1 MNALL
6 SITMKQWNLCKN
18 ESISR
23 DDLEN
28 CILLYIT
35 IVIIRHH
42 NEIWVRNI
50 NCNGINWWYS
60 LWEGLRSFWTVN
72 GQWMSHELTFSIILD
87 QLRYVWDDLTFDSD
101 SQSET
106 FLKDQFNIKIVLFQ
120 LRFPNKHVRL
130 LYMYL
135 IFVTLPSIHKKTRFV
150 QLCYNLQHN

>member
-1 MNALL
+1 M
-6 SITMKQWNLCKN
+6 
-18 ESISR
+18 ESRQKWIYLKRWSR
-23 DDLEN
+23 KLHYN
-28 CILLYIT
+28 
-35 IVIIRHH
+35 RHH

-101 SQSET
+101 SET
-106 FLKDQFNIKIVLFQ
+106 FLKDQLNIKIVLFQ
-120 LRFPNKHVRL
+120 LRFPNKHVWL

-135 IFVTLPSIHKKTRFV
+135 IFVTLPSIHKKK
-150 QLCYNLQHN
+150 QGLCSFAITCNIIKFTFTL